1 MNRVVFLFLSILLIG
16 FPLTIDNFDNENVN
30 YLELAKNIT
39 NELIHT
45 VVKAQ
50 VKNPSEINFTND
62 QVALI
67 KIRLDELEAIGTK
80 FENNLI
86 ENYKSS
92 IIQVNKK
99 INKNLAIYEY
109 EEFVNKFDGI
119 KGIYLNSYDFLN
131 SEKMSSIKAIIDE
144 TVINTLVIDVKTDN
158 GHLMYDSDV
167 LESYEINNERVKFNK
182 ESLKDLKNN
191 HNIYLI
197 GRVVAFQDPLFA
209 KTYEESAVFDS
220 KTNSIFSKNGQYF
233 LDPSDQKSRN
243 YVLNVAIEACGLGFD
258 EIQFDYIRY
267 PDTSHSNLAYKE
279 ESTFNNRTRNIN
291 SFLDEATE
299 ILHGEGCL
307 VSADIFG
314 YVLQTKSDNGI
325 GQHLESIVQSVDFI
339 SPMVYPSHYSNG
351 SFGYQ
356 YPNKYPYE
364 VISAALNDGLSRGI
378 EIKQLRPYLQGFWHT
393 TEDVRL
399 NIKAAEDMGLDWI
412 IWNNSSM
419 YDANY
424 FTKIES

>member
-16 FPLTIDNFDNENVN
+16 FPLNIDNFDNENVN
-30 YLELAKNIT
+30 YLKLAKNIT
-39 NELIHT
+39 SELIHN
-45 VVKAQ
+45 VVNAQ

-62 QVALI
+62 QVALLKI
-67 KIRLDELEAIGTK
+67 KLDELEAIGTK
-80 FENNLI
+80 GENNLI
-86 ENYKSS
+86 ENYTSS
-92 IIQVNKK
+92 IIQVNKE

-109 EEFVNKFDGI
+109 GEFVNKFDGV
-119 KGIYLNSYDFLN
+119 KGIYLNGYDFLN
-131 SEKMSSIKAIIDE
+131 SGKMSSIKAIIDE
-144 TVINTLVIDVKTDN
+144 TVVNTLVIDVKTDN

-167 LESYEINNERVKFNK
+167 QESYEINNERVKFNK

-299 ILHGEGCL
+299 TLHGEGCL

-399 NIKAAEDMGLDWI
+399 NIKAAEDLGLDWI

>member
-1 MNRVVFLFLSILLIG
+1 MNRVVFIFLSILLIVS
-16 FPLTIDNFDNENVN
+16 PLTIENLENENVN
-30 YLELAKNIT
+30 YFVLVKNIT
-39 NELIHT
+39 TELIHT

-50 VKNPSEINFTND
+50 VKNPEEISFTND
-62 QVALI
+62 QVALLKI
-67 KIRLDELEAIGTK
+67 KLDELEVTD
-80 FENNLI
+80 FEFESNLI
-86 ENYKSS
+86 QNYENS
-92 IIQVNKK
+92 IIQINKEL
-99 INKNLAIYEY
+99 NKNLAIYEY
-109 EEFVNKFDGI
+109 REFVNEFGGI

-131 SEKMSSIKAIIDE
+131 LDKMSSIKAIIDK
-144 TVINTLVIDVKTDN
+144 TVVNTLVIDVKTDH
-158 GHLMYDSDV
+158 GHLMYDSNV
-167 LESYEINNERVKFNK
+167 QESYEINNERVKFNK

-291 SFLDEATE
+291 SFLDEATKT
-299 ILHGEGCL
+299 LHGEGCL

-364 VISAALNDGLSRGI
+364 VVSAALNDGLSRGV
-378 EIKQLRPYLQGFWHT
+378 EMKQLRPYLQGFWHT
-393 TEDVRL
+393 KEDVRL

-419 YDANY
+419 YDTNY

>member
-1 MNRVVFLFLSILLIG
+1 MNRVVFLFLSILLIV
-16 FPLTIDNFDNENVN
+16 FPLTIENLENENVN
-30 YLELAKNIT
+30 YLELVKNIT

-50 VKNPSEINFTND
+50 VKDPAEINFTND
-62 QVALI
+62 QITLLKI
-67 KIRLDELEAIGTK
+67 KLDELKVIDTN

-86 ENYKSS
+86 ENYTSS
-92 IIQVNKK
+92 IIQVNKE

-109 EEFVNKFDGI
+109 REFTNKFDGV
-119 KGIYLNSYDFLN
+119 KGIYLNGYDFLN
-131 SEKMSSIKAIIDE
+131 SGKMSSIKAIIDE
-144 TVINTLVIDVKTDN
+144 TVVNTLVIDVKTDN
-158 GHLMYDSDV
+158 GHLMYDSNV
-167 LESYEINNERVKFNK
+167 QESYEINSERVKFNK
-182 ESLKDLKNN
+182 ESLRDLKDN

-243 YVLNVAIEACGLGFD
+243 YVLNVAIEACRLGFD

-291 SFLDEATE
+291 SFLGEATE

-399 NIKAAEDMGLDWI
+399 NIKAAEDLGLDWI

>member
-1 MNRVVFLFLSILLIG
+1 MNRVVFIFLSILLIVS
-16 FPLTIDNFDNENVN
+16 PLTIENLENENVN
-30 YLELAKNIT
+30 YFVLVKNIT
-39 NELIHT
+39 TELIHT

-50 VKNPSEINFTND
+50 VKNPEEISFTND
-62 QVALI
+62 QVALLKI
-67 KIRLDELEAIGTK
+67 KLDELEVTD
-80 FENNLI
+80 FEFESNLI
-86 ENYKSS
+86 QNYENS
-92 IIQVNKK
+92 IIQINKEL
-99 INKNLAIYEY
+99 NKNLAIYEY
-109 EEFVNKFDGI
+109 REFVNEFGGI

-131 SEKMSSIKAIIDE
+131 LDKMSSIKAIIDE
-144 TVINTLVIDVKTDN
+144 TVVNTLVIDVKTDH
-158 GHLMYDSDV
+158 GHLMYDSNV
-167 LESYEINNERVKFNK
+167 QESYEINNERVKFNK

-291 SFLDEATE
+291 SFLDEATDR
-299 ILHGEGCL
+299 LLGECCL

-339 SPMVYPSHYSNG
+339 SPIVYPSHYSNG

-364 VISAALNDGLSRGI
+364 VVSAALNDGLSRGV
-378 EIKQLRPYLQGFWHT
+378 EMKQLRPYLQGFWHT
-393 TEDVRL
+393 KEDVRL

>member
-16 FPLTIDNFDNENVN
+16 FPLNIDNFDNENVN

-39 NELIHT
+39 SELIHNI
-45 VVKAQ
+45 VNAQ

-62 QVALI
+62 QEALLKI
-67 KIRLDELEAIGTK
+67 KLDELEAIGTK
-80 FENNLI
+80 DENNLI
-86 ENYKSS
+86 ENYTSS
-92 IIQVNKK
+92 IIQVNKE
-99 INKNLAIYEY
+99 INKNLAIYKY
-109 EEFVNKFDGI
+109 GEFVNKFDGV
-119 KGIYLNSYDFLN
+119 KGIYLNGYDFLN
-131 SEKMSSIKAIIDE
+131 SGKMSSIKAIIDE
-144 TVINTLVIDVKTDN
+144 TVVNTLVIDVKTDN
-158 GHLMYDSDV
+158 GHLMYDSNV
-167 LESYEINNERVKFNK
+167 QESYEINSERVKFNK
-182 ESLKDLKNN
+182 ESLRDLKNN

-299 ILHGEGCL
+299 VLHGEGCL

-356 YPNKYPYE
+356 YPNEYPYE

-393 TEDVRL
+393 TEDVKL

-412 IWNNSSM
+412 IWNNSST

>member
-158 GHLMYDSDV
+158 GHLMYDSNV
-167 LESYEINNERVKFNK
+167 QESYEINNERVKFNK

-209 KTYEESAVFDS
+209 KTYEESSVFNS

>member
-1 MNRVVFLFLSILLIG
+1 MNRVVFIFLSILLIVS
-16 FPLTIDNFDNENVN
+16 PLTIENLENENVN
-30 YLELAKNIT
+30 YFVLVKNIT
-39 NELIHT
+39 TELIHT

-50 VKNPSEINFTND
+50 VKNPEEISFTND
-62 QVALI
+62 QVALLKI
-67 KIRLDELEAIGTK
+67 KLDELEVTD
-80 FENNLI
+80 FEFESNLI
-86 ENYKSS
+86 QNYENS
-92 IIQVNKK
+92 IIQINKEL
-99 INKNLAIYEY
+99 NKNLAIYEY
-109 EEFVNKFDGI
+109 REFVNEFGGI

-131 SEKMSSIKAIIDE
+131 LDKMSSIKAIIDE
-144 TVINTLVIDVKTDN
+144 TVVNTLVIDVKTDH
-158 GHLMYDSDV
+158 GHLMYDSN
-167 LESYEINNERVKFNK
+167 LQESYEINNERVKFNK

-299 ILHGEGCL
+299 TLHGEGCL

-364 VISAALNDGLSRGI
+364 VVSAALNDGLSRGV
-378 EIKQLRPYLQGFWHT
+378 EMKQLRPYLQGFWHT
-393 TEDVRL
+393 KEDVRL

-419 YDANY
+419 YDTNY

>member
-1 MNRVVFLFLSILLIG
+1 MNGVVFLFLSILLIG

-45 VVKAQ
+45 VDKAQ
-50 VKNPSEINFTND
+50 VKNPTEMNFTND
-62 QVALI
+62 QVALLKI
-67 KIRLDELEAIGTK
+67 KLDELEAIGIK

-92 IIQVNKK
+92 IIQVNKEV
-99 INKNLAIYEY
+99 NKNLAIYEY
-109 EEFVNKFDGI
+109 GEFVNKFDGI

-131 SEKMSSIKAIIDE
+131 SEKMSSIKAIIDQ
-144 TVINTLVIDVKTDN
+144 TVVNTLVIDVKTDN
-158 GHLMYDSDV
+158 GHLMYDSNV
-167 LESYEINNERVKFNK
+167 QESYEINNERIKFNK

-209 KTYEESAVFDS
+209 KTYEESSVFNS

-243 YVLNVAIEACGLGFD
+243 YVLNIAIEACELGFD

-267 PDTSHSNLAYKE
+267 PDTSHSNLVYKE

-291 SFLDEATE
+291 SFLDEAKE

>member
-16 FPLTIDNFDNENVN
+16 FPLNINNFDNENVN

-50 VKNPSEINFTND
+50 VKNPSEINFTNE
-62 QVALI
+62 QVTLLKI
-67 KIRLDELEAIGTK
+67 KLDELRETDIK
-80 FENNLI
+80 FENNLMD
-86 ENYKSS
+86 NYKSS
-92 IIQVNKK
+92 IIQVNKE

-109 EEFVNKFDGI
+109 GEFVNKFNGV

-131 SEKMSSIKAIIDE
+131 SEKMSSIKTIIDE
-144 TVINTLVIDVKTDN
+144 TVVNTLVIDVKTDH
-158 GHLMYDSDV
+158 GHLMYDSNV
-167 LESYEINNERVKFNK
+167 QESYEINNERIKFSK
-182 ESLKDLKNN
+182 ESLKDLKTN

-209 KTYEESAVFDS
+209 KTYEESSVFDS
-220 KTNSIFSKNGQYF
+220 KTNSIFSQNGQYF

-243 YVLNVAIEACGLGFD
+243 YVLNVAIEACRLGFD

-267 PDTSHSNLAYKE
+267 PDTVHSNLVYKE

-291 SFLDEATE
+291 SFLDDATK

-314 YVLQTKSDNGI
+314 YVLQTRSDNGI
-325 GQHLESIVQSVDFI
+325 GQHLESIVKSVDFI

>member
-1 MNRVVFLFLSILLIG
+1 MNRVVFLFLSILLIV
-16 FPLTIDNFDNENVN
+16 FPLTIENLENENVN
-30 YLELAKNIT
+30 YLELVKNIT

-50 VKNPSEINFTND
+50 VKDPAEINFTND
-62 QVALI
+62 QITLLKI
-67 KIRLDELEAIGTK
+67 KLDELKVIDTN

-86 ENYKSS
+86 ENYTSS
-92 IIQVNKK
+92 IIQVNKE

-109 EEFVNKFDGI
+109 GEFVNKFDGV
-119 KGIYLNSYDFLN
+119 KGIYLNGYDFLN
-131 SEKMSSIKAIIDE
+131 SGKMSSIKAIIDE

-209 KTYEESAVFDS
+209 KTYEKSAVFDS

>member
-1 MNRVVFLFLSILLIG
+1 MNRVVFLLLSILLIV
-16 FPLTIDNFDNENVN
+16 FPITFENFENENID
-30 YLELAKNIT
+30 YLELVKNIT
-39 NELIHT
+39 SELIHT
-45 VVKAQ
+45 VVKAE
-50 VKNPSEINFTND
+50 VKNSSDINFTND
-62 QVALI
+62 QMILLKI
-67 KIRLDELEAIGTK
+67 KLNELEVTDLK

-86 ENYKSS
+86 QNYENS
-92 IIQVNKK
+92 IIRINKDL
-99 INKNLAIYEY
+99 NKNLAIYEY
-109 EEFVNKFDGI
+109 REFVNEFGGI

-131 SEKMSSIKAIIDE
+131 LEKMSSIKTIVDE
-144 TVINTLVIDVKTDN
+144 TVVNTLVIDVKTDH
-158 GHLMYDSDV
+158 GHLMYESNV
-167 LESYEINNERVKFNK
+167 QESYEINNERVKFNK
-182 ESLKDLKNN
+182 ASLKELKTN

-209 KTYEESAVFDS
+209 KTYEESSVFNS

-243 YVLNVAIEACGLGFD
+243 YVLNVAIEACRLGFD

-267 PDTSHSNLAYKE
+267 PDTVHNNLVYEE
-279 ESTFNNRTRNIN
+279 ESTFNNRTHNIN

-314 YVLQTKSDNGI
+314 YVLQTRSDNGI
-325 GQHLESIVQSVDFI
+325 GQHLETIVKSVDFI

-364 VISAALNDGLSRGI
+364 VVSAALNDGLSRGI

-419 YDANY
+419 YDADY

>member
-167 LESYEINNERVKFNK
+167 QESYEINNERVKFNK

-299 ILHGEGCL
+299 TLHGEGCL

-364 VISAALNDGLSRGI
+364 VVSAALNDGLSRGV
-378 EIKQLRPYLQGFWHT
+378 EMKQLRPYLQGFWHT
-393 TEDVRL
+393 KEDVRL

-419 YDANY
+419 YDTNY

>member
-158 GHLMYDSDV
+158 GHLMYDSNV
-167 LESYEINNERVKFNK
+167 QESYEINNERVKFNK

>member
-16 FPLTIDNFDNENVN
+16 FPLNIDNFDNENVN
-30 YLELAKNIT
+30 YLKLAKNIT
-39 NELIHT
+39 SELIHN
-45 VVKAQ
+45 VVNAQ

-62 QVALI
+62 QVALLKI
-67 KIRLDELEAIGTK
+67 KLDELEAIGTK
-80 FENNLI
+80 DENNLI
-86 ENYKSS
+86 ENYTSS
-92 IIQVNKK
+92 IIQVNKE

-109 EEFVNKFDGI
+109 REFVNKFDGV
-119 KGIYLNSYDFLN
+119 KGIYLNGYDFLN
-131 SEKMSSIKAIIDE
+131 SGKMSSIKAIIDE
-144 TVINTLVIDVKTDN
+144 TVVNTLVIDVKTDN
-158 GHLMYDSDV
+158 GHLMYDSNV
-167 LESYEINNERVKFNK
+167 QESYEINSERVKFNK
-182 ESLKDLKNN
+182 ESLRDLKDN

-299 ILHGEGCL
+299 VLHGEGCL

-356 YPNKYPYE
+356 YPNEYPYE

-412 IWNNSSM
+412 IWNNSST

>member
-1 MNRVVFLFLSILLIG
+1 MNRVVFIFLSILLIV
-16 FPLTIDNFDNENVN
+16 FPLTIENFENENIN
-30 YLELAKNIT
+30 YLELVKNIKT
-39 NELIHT
+39 ELIHT

-50 VKNPSEINFTND
+50 VKNSDKISLTND
-62 QVALI
+62 QAALLKI
-67 KIRLDELEAIGTK
+67 KLDELEVADLE
-80 FENNLI
+80 FQNNLI
-86 ENYKSS
+86 KSYENS
-92 IIQVNKK
+92 IIQINKEVNKK
-99 INKNLAIYEY
+99 LAIYKY
-109 EEFVNKFDGI
+109 REFVNEFGGI

-131 SEKMSSIKAIIDE
+131 SEKMSSIKTIIDE
-144 TVINTLVIDVKTDN
+144 TVVNTLVVDVKTDH
-158 GHLMYDSDV
+158 GHLMYDSNV
-167 LESYEINNERVKFNK
+167 QESYEINNERIKFSK
-182 ESLKDLKNN
+182 ESLKDLKTN

-209 KTYEESAVFDS
+209 KTYEESSVFDS
-220 KTNSIFSKNGQYF
+220 KTNSIFSQNGQYF

-243 YVLNVAIEACGLGFD
+243 YVLNVAIEACRLGFD

-267 PDTSHSNLAYKE
+267 PDTVHSNLVYKE

-291 SFLDEATE
+291 SFLDDATKT
-299 ILHGEGCL
+299 LHGEGCL

-314 YVLQTKSDNGI
+314 YVLQTRSDNGI
-325 GQHLESIVQSVDFI
+325 GQHLESIVKSVDFI

>member
-1 MNRVVFLFLSILLIG
+1 MNRVVFIFLSILLIV
-16 FPLTIDNFDNENVN
+16 FPLTIENLENENVN
-30 YLELAKNIT
+30 YFELVKNIT
-39 NELIHT
+39 TELIHT

-50 VKNPSEINFTND
+50 VKNPEEINFTND
-62 QVALI
+62 QVALLKI
-67 KIRLDELEAIGTK
+67 KLDELEVTDLE
-80 FENNLI
+80 FESNLI
-86 ENYKSS
+86 QNYESS
-92 IIQVNKK
+92 IIQ
-99 INKNLAIYEY
+99 INKELNRNLAIYEY
-109 EEFVNKFDGI
+109 REFVNEFGGI

-131 SEKMSSIKAIIDE
+131 LDKMSSIKAIIDE
-144 TVINTLVIDVKTDN
+144 TVVNTLVIDVKTDH
-158 GHLMYDSDV
+158 GHLMYDSNV
-167 LESYEINNERVKFNK
+167 QESYEINNERVKFNK

-299 ILHGEGCL
+299 TLHGEGCL

-364 VISAALNDGLSRGI
+364 VISAALNDGLSRGV
-378 EIKQLRPYLQGFWHT
+378 EMKQLRPYLQGFWHT
-393 TEDVRL
+393 KEDVRL

-419 YDANY
+419 YDTNY

>member
-16 FPLTIDNFDNENVN
+16 FPLTIDNFDNENLN

-50 VKNPSEINFTND
+50 IKNPSEINFTND
-62 QVALI
+62 QVALLKI
-67 KIRLDELEAIGTK
+67 KLDQIKETELK

-86 ENYKSS
+86 DNYKSS
-92 IIQVNKK
+92 IIQVNKE

-109 EEFVNKFDGI
+109 GEFVNKFDGV

-144 TVINTLVIDVKTDN
+144 TVVNTLVIDVKTDH
-158 GHLMYDSDV
+158 GHLMYDSNV
-167 LESYEINNERVKFNK
+167 QESYEINNERVKFSK
-182 ESLKDLKNN
+182 ESLKELKTN

-209 KTYEESAVFDS
+209 KKYEESSVFDS

-279 ESTFNNRTRNIN
+279 ESTFNNRTHNIN

-325 GQHLESIVQSVDFI
+325 GQHLETIVKSVDFI

-364 VISAALNDGLSRGI
+364 VVSAALNDGLSRGVD
-378 EIKQLRPYLQGFWHT
+378 IKQLRPYLQGFWHT
-393 TEDVRL
+393 TDDVRL

-419 YDANY
+419 YDTNY

>member
-16 FPLTIDNFDNENVN
+16 FPLTINNFDNENVN

-50 VKNPSEINFTND
+50 VKNPSEINFTNE
-62 QVALI
+62 QVTLLKI
-67 KIRLDELEAIGTK
+67 KLDELRETDIK
-80 FENNLI
+80 FENNLMD
-86 ENYKSS
+86 NYKSS
-92 IIQVNKK
+92 IIQVNKE

-109 EEFVNKFDGI
+109 GEFVNKFNGV

-131 SEKMSSIKAIIDE
+131 SEKMSSIKTIIDE
-144 TVINTLVIDVKTDN
+144 TVVNTLVIDVKTDH
-158 GHLMYDSDV
+158 GHLMYDSNV
-167 LESYEINNERVKFNK
+167 QESYEINNERIKFSK
-182 ESLKDLKNN
+182 ESLKDLKTN

-209 KTYEESAVFDS
+209 KTYEESSVFDS
-220 KTNSIFSKNGQYF
+220 KTNSIFSQNGQYF

-243 YVLNVAIEACGLGFD
+243 YVLNVAIEACRLGFD

-267 PDTSHSNLAYKE
+267 PDTVHSNLVYKE

-291 SFLDEATE
+291 SFLDDATK

-325 GQHLESIVQSVDFI
+325 GQHLESIVKSVDFI

>member
-30 YLELAKNIT
+30 YFELAKNIT
-39 NELIHT
+39 SELIHT

-50 VKNPSEINFTND
+50 VKKPSEINFTND
-62 QVALI
+62 QIALLKI
-67 KIRLDELEAIGTK
+67 KIDELEAIGAK

-86 ENYKSS
+86 KNYTSS
-92 IIQVNKK
+92 IIQVNKE

-109 EEFVNKFDGI
+109 GEFVNKFDGV

-131 SEKMSSIKAIIDE
+131 SEKMSSVKAIIDE
-144 TVINTLVIDVKTDN
+144 TVVNTLVIDVKTDN
-158 GHLMYDSDV
+158 GHLMYDSNV
-167 LESYEINNERVKFNK
+167 QESYEINNERVKFNK

-364 VISAALNDGLSRGI
+364 VISAALNEGLSRGV

>member
-267 PDTSHSNLAYKE
+267 PDTVHNNLVYEE
-279 ESTFNNRTRNIN
+279 ESTFNNRTRIIN

-314 YVLQTKSDNGI
+314 YVLQTRSDNGI
-325 GQHLESIVQSVDFI
+325 GQHLETIVKSVDFI

-364 VISAALNDGLSRGI
+364 VVSAALNDGLSRGV

-393 TEDVRL
+393 TDDVRL